1 MFQMVVKANG
11 ARPYPARHLPEDAAA
26 DMLQWVEQHTPETID
41 RFKAILAAGDDWKAD
56 PEHFLFWNLRTIYR
70 DQEHRDSFKAEA
82 IRHLWT
88 LIEMDSAA
96 E

>member
-1 MFQMVVKANG
+1 MFQMVIKANG
-11 ARPYPARHLPEDAAA
+11 ARPNPARHLPEDAAA
-26 DMLQWVEQHTPETID
+26 DMRQWVEQHTPETIE
-41 RFKAILAAGDDWKAD
+41 RFKAILEAGDDWKTD
-56 PEHFLFWNLRTIYR
+56 QENHLWWNLRTIYQN
-70 DQEHRDSFKAEA
+70 DKHRDSFKAEA